1 MTWMQRLKRV
11 FNIDFEA
18 CERCGGKVKVIASIE
33 DPAVI
38 AHILKHLNQK
48 AVAIDDTKRH
58 TLPPERASPQTGLI
72 DPSWSR
78 LCD

>member
-58 TLPPERASPQTGLI
+58 TLPPERAL
-72 DPSWSR
+72 
-78 LCD
+78 

>member
-1 MTWMQRLKRV
+1 
-11 FNIDFEA
+11 
-18 CERCGGKVKVIASIE
+18 VIASIE